1 MTKQTL
7 IHTVAATFNGAKAKI
22 AGGAALL
29 MGSAVAHAQEATGA
43 AAAFS
48 ELETRAS
55 EMASSAWPVVVG
67 VVGSLLAI
75 GLFKKFANKAT

>member
-1 MTKQTL
+1 MTLNTIAHHVKQ
-7 IHTVAATFNGAKAKI
+7 AATTTRGKV

-29 MGSAVAHAQEATGA
+29 MGSAVAHAQEATNA
-43 AAAFS
+43 QAAFN
-48 ELETRAS
+48 ELQSQAS
-55 EMASSAWPVVVG
+55 DMAGYAWPVVVG

>member
-1 MTKQTL
+1 MTLNTIAQHVKQ
-7 IHTVAATFNGAKAKI
+7 AATTTRGKV

-48 ELETRAS
+48 ELEQQAA
-55 EMASSAWPVVVG
+55 EMAGYAWPVVVG
-67 VVGSLLAI
+67 VVGSLIAI
-75 GLFKKFANKAT
+75 GIFKKFANKAS